1 MKDFN
6 TVKIGRPKFKYKN
19 SVVIHGFPG
28 IGNVAK
34 IAVDFLISDMEA
46 EPFLVTTSP
55 YYSSFVYITK
65 ENLVYEPNIT
75 FYYLNQEN
83 KLKKNIIL
91 LSGNTQPPADYNMF
105 FIASKLVNLI
115 KFYGTDL
122 LISLGG
128 LGLPEEPK
136 APKVYC
142 AGTNLELTKDTIQK
156 LKINPA
162 YNTVSLIA
170 GLNGIM
176 LSETK
181 KKKIDSLVFVAETE
195 LTPFSIGSNA
205 AKELV
210 KVLSKLLEL
219 NINTKTLDKKFPEI
233 TTEQNI
239 IPNKVASDT
248 TNYIG

>member
-6 TVKIGRPKFKYKN
+6 IIKIGRPKFKYKN
-19 SVVIHGFPG
+19 SIVVQGFPG

-34 IAVDFLISDMEA
+34 IAIDFLISEIKA

-55 YYSSFVYITK
+55 YFSSFVYITK

-75 FYYLNQEN
+75 FYYINQEN

-91 LSGNTQPPADYNMF
+91 ISGNTQPSADYNMF
-105 FIASKLVNLI
+105 LIASKLINLI
-115 KFYGTDL
+115 KLYRTDL
-122 LISLGG
+122 FISLGG
-128 LGLPEEPK
+128 LGLPQEPK
-136 APKVYC
+136 TPRVYC
-142 AGTNLELTKDTIQK
+142 AGTNPELTKNTIQK

-162 YNTVSLIA
+162 YSTVSLIA

-176 LSETK
+176 LTETK
-181 KKKIDSLVFVAETE
+181 KSKIDSLVFVAETE
-195 LTPFSIGSNA
+195 LTPFSIGINA

-210 KVLSKLLEL
+210 KVLLELLEL
-219 NINTKTLDKKFPEI
+219 KISIKTLNKKFPEI